1 MGTLSLCAFR
11 IAREFTSRSSRTRD
25 LRKNLLAFA
34 VHFISVVYVLLMR
47 SNKPETAVYGSSIGL
62 RYGCAHAH
70 GDDDTMGL
78 STYYA
83 ACIYARTP
91 LRTAEMWGKSND
103 ITEFTRLKGRRL
115 ALCL

>member
-1 MGTLSLCAFR
+1 MS
-11 IAREFTSRSSRTRD
+11 
-25 LRKNLLAFA
+25 KN
-34 VHFISVVYVLLMR
+34 VNNDVSKD
-47 SNKPETAVYGSSIGL
+47 SPIGL
-62 RYGCAHAH
+62 RYGCAHTH

-91 LRTAEMWGKSND
+91 VRTAEMWGKSND

>member
-1 MGTLSLCAFR
+1 M
-11 IAREFTSRSSRTRD
+11 
-25 LRKNLLAFA
+25 
-34 VHFISVVYVLLMR
+34 LMR

-83 ACIYARTP
+83 ACTYARTP

-103 ITEFTRLKGRRL
+103 ITEFTRLRVDVLPFACKQVFTIVL
-115 ALCL
+115 PHFL